1 MPPFH
6 SFRIAND
13 RPLPARY
20 STTLRIMLLDEP
32 LRIDGSRLSYL
43 KAGDDPLS
51 FPRRVLRRLK
61 AGDNTFFPVPVSAH
75 ASFRPR
81 LISAAK
87 TQGINIATQADEDRG
102 HPGIRVWRMS

>member
-1 MPPFH
+1 MTPFH

-13 RPLPARY
+13 RPLPAYHRI
-20 STTLRIMLLDEP
+20 TLRLMLLDEP
-32 LRIDGSRLSYL
+32 LLIDGSRLSYL

-87 TQGINIATQADEDRG
+87 TQGINIATQADEERG

>member
-1 MPPFH
+1 MTPFH

-20 STTLRIMLLDEP
+20 RTTLRLMLLDEP
-32 LRIDGSRLSYL
+32 LLIDGSRLSYI

-51 FPRRVLRRLK
+51 FPRRILRRLK

-75 ASFRPR
+75 VSVRPR

-87 TQGINIATQADEDRG
+87 TQGITIVTQADEERG

>member
-1 MPPFH
+1 MTPFH

-13 RPLPARY
+13 RPLPASYNVTRRV
-20 STTLRIMLLDEP
+20 LLLDEP
-32 LRIDGSRLSYL
+32 LLIDGSRLSYL

-87 TQGINIATQADEDRG
+87 TQGITVATQADEDRG
-102 HPGIRVWRMS
+102 HSGIRVWRMT